1 MTVKRKSPETTNPNK
16 KHKRISRD
24 EKIEIA
30 ISKLEEYEKS
40 VKDTLKM
47 LRDIKR
53 ESLRPPPI
61 NIPEVTATFSS
72 SDEDNTP
79 NCNMIT
85 APRQLID
92 SATSKRVFPN
102 GSEVYEY
109 SSDSFEDNITPR
121 GTFGPDDNIE
131 IEDRMDVLDP
141 YGLKRAQDEV
151 IDLVSDSEEEQEWG
165 ASRDFGYSGLEGKM
179 KAFYDWRVIPFQA
192 LVRGWLVRKNKEQAH
207 SPCLPNFVG
216 SPRVSYDG
224 KMRSYYGCQAIKM
237 QAVVRGGLV
246 RMRLWRKKCEE
257 NSKILLRGTI
267 KIQALVRGW
276 LGRMRMYNGPF
287 NLYGYGKFKKLEN
300 KNATAIKIQ
309 ALARRF
315 LVRMR
320 VWNVRSTNPE
330 FASAMKSAVRGWLLG
345 EPKKCVKHDLKPVR
359 SGYDHT
365 TYECR
370 NCDYES
376 GCV

>member
-79 NCNMIT
+79 KYEMIT
-85 APRQLID
+85 APKQLID
-92 SATSKRVFPN
+92 SVTSKRVFPD
-102 GSEVYEY
+102 GEKIIHYH
-109 SSDSFEDNITPR
+109 DAQAWEDIQQAAMLSPRSPFFGDLRGQTPL
-121 GTFGPDDNIE
+121 PKE
-131 IEDRMDVLDP
+131 C
-141 YGLKRAQDEV
+141 
-151 IDLVSDSEEEQEWG
+151 IDLTCDTPQAHSPCLPNFVGSPRMCEEG
-165 ASRDFGYSGLEGKM
+165 CDCFDDYSGLEGKM
-179 KAFYDWRVIPFQA
+179 KAFYDWRVVPLQA
-192 LVRGWLVRKNKEQAH
+192 LARGWLVRKNKKQA
-207 SPCLPNFVG
+207 PT
-216 SPRVSYDG
+216 PRISYDG
-224 KMRSYYGCQAIKM
+224 KMRAYYGCQAIKM

-246 RMRLWRKKCEE
+246 RMRRWRERVKRK
-257 NSKILLRGTI
+257 SKILLNVTI
-267 KIQALVRGW
+267 KIQALIRGA
-276 LGRMRMYNGPF
+276 LTRKRLKTHNRIA
-287 NLYGYGKFKKLEN
+287 KLIIN
-300 KNATAIKIQ
+300 TPAIKIQ

>member
-16 KHKRISRD
+16 KQKRISRD

-61 NIPEVTATFSS
+61 NIPEITATFSS

-79 NCNMIT
+79 KYEMVT
-85 APRQLID
+85 APQQLID
-92 SATSKRVFPN
+92 APDGSVISKRIFPD
-102 GSEVYEY
+102 GKEVQCCSGCE
-109 SSDSFEDNITPR
+109 FEPRIQTPFSPLVNNITESP
-121 GTFGPDDNIE
+121 TWSKPIE
-131 IEDRMDVLDP
+131 
-141 YGLKRAQDEV
+141 Y
-151 IDLVSDSEEEQEWG
+151 IDLTDDTPQAHSPCLPNFVGSPRICEE
-165 ASRDFGYSGLEGKM
+165 DCDCFDYSGLEGKM

-192 LVRGWLVRKNKEQAH
+192 LVRGWLVRKKACGYLMRKNK
-207 SPCLPNFVG
+207 PL
-216 SPRVSYDG
+216 SYHVG
-224 KMRSYYGCQAIKM
+224 KMSAYYGCQAIKM

-246 RMRLWRKKCEE
+246 RMRLWRAKCEE

-276 LGRMRMYNGPF
+276 L
-287 NLYGYGKFKKLEN
+287 
-300 KNATAIKIQ
+300 
-309 ALARRF
+309 ARKPC
-315 LVRMR
+315 
-320 VWNVRSTNPE
+320 T
-330 FASAMKSAVRGWLLG
+330 
-345 EPKKCVKHDLKPVR
+345 KHDLKPVR

>member
-1 MTVKRKSPETTNPNK
+1 MTVKRKSPETTNPYK
-16 KHKRISRD
+16 KQKRISRE

-79 NCNMIT
+79 KYEMVT
-85 APRQLID
+85 APQQLFDAPDGSVI
-92 SATSKRVFPN
+92 SKRIFPD
-102 GSEVYEY
+102 GKEVRIQTPF
-109 SSDSFEDNITPR
+109 SPLVNNITESP
-121 GTFGPDDNIE
+121 TWSKPIE
-131 IEDRMDVLDP
+131 C
-141 YGLKRAQDEV
+141 
-151 IDLVSDSEEEQEWG
+151 IDLTDDTPQAHSPCLPNFVGSPRICEE
-165 ASRDFGYSGLEGKM
+165 DCDCFDYSGLEGKM

-192 LVRGWLVRKNKEQAH
+192 LVRGWLVRKKVRINSA
-207 SPCLPNFVG
+207 SL
-216 SPRVSYDG
+216 SYHTISYMEG
-224 KMRSYYGCQAIKM
+224 KMSAYYGCQAIKM

-267 KIQALVRGW
+267 KIQALVRG
-276 LGRMRMYNGPF
+276 
-287 NLYGYGKFKKLEN
+287 
-300 KNATAIKIQ
+300 
-309 ALARRF
+309 F

-370 NCDYES
+370 KCDYES

>member
-1 MTVKRKSPETTNPNK
+1 MTVKRKSPETTNPYK
-16 KHKRISRD
+16 KQKRISRD

-72 SDEDNTP
+72 SDDSLSVTP
-79 NCNMIT
+79 NYSGVSPQSENFIT
-85 APRQLID
+85 APRQWID
-92 SATSKRVFPN
+92 SATSKRVFPD
-102 GSEVYEY
+102 GEEVYEY
-109 SSDSFEDNITPR
+109 S
-121 GTFGPDDNIE
+121 DDNIE
-131 IEDRMDVLDP
+131 IEDRLDVLDP
-141 YGLKRAQDEV
+141 YATDPCFDNEI
-151 IDLVSDSEEEQEWG
+151 IDLLSDTEEE
-165 ASRDFGYSGLEGKM
+165 DFGYSGLEGKM

-216 SPRVSYDG
+216 SPRISYDG
-224 KMRSYYGCQAIKM
+224 KMRAYYGCQAIKM

-246 RMRLWRKKCEE
+246 RMRRWRERVKRK
-257 NSKILLRGTI
+257 SKILLNVTI
-267 KIQALVRGW
+267 KIQALIRGA
-276 LGRMRMYNGPF
+276 LTRKRLKTHNRIA
-287 NLYGYGKFKKLEN
+287 KLIIN
-300 KNATAIKIQ
+300 TPAIKIQ

-330 FASAMKSAVRGWLLG
+330 FASTMKLVVRKWLLG

-370 NCDYES
+370 KCDYES

>member
-1 MTVKRKSPETTNPNK
+1 MTVKRKSPETTDPNK
-16 KHKRISRD
+16 KQKRISTD

-30 ISKLEEYEKS
+30 ISKLEEYEKA

-47 LRDIKR
+47 LRGIKR

-61 NIPEVTATFSS
+61 NIPEVTTTFSDDS
-72 SDEDNTP
+72 LSVTP
-79 NCNMIT
+79 NYSGVSPQSENFIT

-109 SSDSFEDNITPR
+109 SSDFEGYNITPR

-141 YGLKRAQDEV
+141 YGTDPCFDNEI
-151 IDLVSDSEEEQEWG
+151 IDLLSDTEE
-165 ASRDFGYSGLEGKM
+165 DFGYSGLEGKM

-216 SPRVSYDG
+216 SPRISYDG
-224 KMRSYYGCQAIKM
+224 KMRAYYGCQA
-237 QAVVRGGLV
+237 
-246 RMRLWRKKCEE
+246 
-257 NSKILLRGTI
+257 I

-276 LGRMRMYNGPF
+276 LLRKPC
-287 NLYGYGKFKKLEN
+287 
-300 KNATAIKIQ
+300 
-309 ALARRF
+309 
-315 LVRMR
+315 
-320 VWNVRSTNPE
+320 TN
-330 FASAMKSAVRGWLLG
+330 
-345 EPKKCVKHDLKPVR
+345 HDLKPVR

-370 NCDYES
+370 KCDYES